1 MLPIHARV
9 LLRLSSRSM
18 PNERDAAIQALGL
31 VKRFDR
37 LTAVAGLDL
46 VVPRG
51 ACYALLGPNGAGKS
65 TSIGLLT
72 GLFPPD
78 EGRAVLLGRDVVR
91 EPLEVKRRIGVVPE
105 ELPLFERMPGRDYLV
120 FCGRMYG
127 LSAAVAQER
136 ADELLALT
144 ELTDHG
150 SALVADYS
158 KGMRRR
164 LALAAALVHGPEILF
179 LDEPFE
185 GIDVLAGA
193 VIRALLAYLRAQ
205 GVTLLLTTHVLEIA
219 DRLATHAGVLVDGRL
234 VASGTVDELL
244 RTYDASSLED
254 VFHACAGRPVAATAE
269 LSWYGDDP

>member
-1 MLPIHARV
+1 M
-9 LLRLSSRSM
+9 LSSPKPLS
-18 PNERDAAIQALGL
+18 EQDAAIRSVGL
-31 VKRFDR
+31 VKRYER
-37 LTAVAGLDL
+37 LTAVDGLDL
-46 VVPRG
+46 VVPSG

-72 GLFPPD
+72 GVFPPD
-78 EGRAVLLGRDVVR
+78 AGKAVLLGRDVSR

-127 LSAAVAQER
+127 LPPEVVQAR
-136 ADELLALT
+136 ADELLELT
-144 ELTDHG
+144 ELTAHG
-150 SALVADYS
+150 NGLVADYS

-164 LALAAALVHGPEILF
+164 LALAAALIHGPEILF

-193 VIRALLAYLRAQ
+193 VIRALLAYLRTQ

-219 DRLATHAGVLVDGRL
+219 DRLATHAGVLVGGRL
-234 VASGTVDELL
+234 VATGTVDDLH
-244 RTYDASSLED
+244 RQFGAGNLEE
-254 VFHACAGRPVAATAE
+254 VFHACAGRPVAASAR
-269 LSWYGDDP
+269 LSWYGAQS